1 MSYWKITAFSATLN
15 EHQLELNLD
24 GERSIQ
30 NEQEARLHAQT
41 FAERLNRDG
50 RGQARDWVGRFELV

>member
-1 MSYWKITAFSATLN
+1 MAYWKITAYSAQLN

-30 NEQEARLHAQT
+30 TEHEARQHAQGL
-41 FAERLNRDG
+41 ASRLNAAG
-50 RGQARDWVGRFELV
+50 HAQARDWVGRWELV